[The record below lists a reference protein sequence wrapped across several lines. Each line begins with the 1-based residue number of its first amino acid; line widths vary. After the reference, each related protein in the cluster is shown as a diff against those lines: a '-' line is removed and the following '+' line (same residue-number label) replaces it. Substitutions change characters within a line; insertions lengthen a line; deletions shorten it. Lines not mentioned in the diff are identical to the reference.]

1 MTFAHM
7 YPIYAYLIQIGARTI
22 EKIPENYRTPV
33 AEYMAAKAEK

>member
-1 MTFAHM
+1 MTYSYM

-22 EKIPENYRTPV
+22 DTIPENYKKPV